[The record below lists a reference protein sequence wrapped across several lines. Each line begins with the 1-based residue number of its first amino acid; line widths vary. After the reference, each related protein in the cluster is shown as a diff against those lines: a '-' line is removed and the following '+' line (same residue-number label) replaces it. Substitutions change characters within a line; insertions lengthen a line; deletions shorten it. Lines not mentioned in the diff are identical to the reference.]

1 MTDWMKEHGLKPPV
15 ISQPGDFFRITFHG
29 PGDKILDL
37 VPSIPKE
44 KTTDL
49 SHLKERQIKVLELIY
64 NEDKKISRLDY
75 AKKFNIPIR
84 TAQRDLRQL
93 LNENLVVQEGLG
105 RAVKYKKP

>member
-1 MTDWMKEHGLKPPV
+1 M
-15 ISQPGDFFRITFHG
+15 
-29 PGDKILDL
+29 DL